1 MPLLAE
7 ASMGGTFHDVRTRT
21 REPITT
27 EYIDGLDDS
36 PEALFE
42 LLHDEAY
49 VVELAPG
56 FELMLQMPRWRSKV
70 KRAIDFVLGTVAFV
84 IAVPIG
90 CVVALAIKLDSPG
103 PVFFRQDRVGRAGK
117 HFKVFKFR
125 TMEAGA
131 SERLASDPSLAA
143 LYEHNHFK
151 VPVEMDKRVT
161 RLGGF
166 LRRTSLDELPQLI
179 NVLRGEMS
187 LVGPRPVVPDEVL
200 KYGPLESAYLAVRPG
215 ITGEWQVRGR
225 STIGYP
231 TRAVI
236 DFIYVH
242 KWGLIHDAMIL
253 LRTIPAVLSRRGAY

>member
-1 MPLLAE
+1 MRA
-7 ASMGGTFHDVRTRT
+7 TRT
-21 REPITT
+21 REPIAT
-27 EYIDGLDDS
+27 EAERLDDS
-36 PEALFE
+36 PAALFD

-56 FELMLQMPRWRSKV
+56 FELMLALPRFRSKV
-70 KRAIDFVLGTVAFV
+70 KRAIDLVLGSVAVVF
-84 IAVPIG
+84 AAPI
-90 CVVALAIKLDSPG
+90 VALVALAIKLDSPG
-103 PVFFRQDRVGRAGK
+103 PVFFRQDRVGRGGR

-131 SERLASDPSLAA
+131 SERLAADPTLAKI
-143 LYEHNHFK
+143 YEHNHFK
-151 VPVEMDKRVT
+151 IPAHVDKRVT
-161 RLGGF
+161 RLGRF
-166 LRRTSLDELPQLI
+166 LRRTSLDELPQLF

-200 KYGPLESAYLAVRPG
+200 KYGPLQPAYMAVRPG

-225 STIGYP
+225 SEIGYP

-242 KWGLIHDAMIL
+242 RWGLIHDFLIL
-253 LRTIPAVLSRRGAY
+253 VRTVPAVLTRRGAY